1 MQRITSSESKKRILI
16 VEDDAIL
23 LDFLGMHLSINNYD
37 ATCLSE
43 DQSIPQTLE
52 KKRFDM
58 VVLDVM
64 LPGKSGLYWLQWMKQ
79 YHPNIVVIMISAR
92 SDKDDRLKG
101 LESGAHDYII
111 KPFKEGELLIR
122 IANIFKSVPYS
133 KRRPTV
139 VNFGYIKFDM
149 DKNRILSEDGEVR
162 LTVLEAGILKLLYL
176 NEGITLSRDEIS
188 EQVRGAE
195 HNPLDRSIDIHINKL
210 RKKIEIDPSDPVF
223 IRTRRGKG
231 YIFKIPDFC

>member
-1 MQRITSSESKKRILI
+1 MQRITPSESKKRILI
-16 VEDDAIL
+16 VEDDVIL
-23 LDFLGMHLSINNYD
+23 LDFLEMHLSINNYD

-52 KKRFDM
+52 KKRFDI

-79 YHPNIVVIMISAR
+79 YHPNIIVIMMSAR

-101 LESGAHDYII
+101 LECGAHDYII
-111 KPFKEGELLIR
+111 KPFKEEELLIR
-122 IANIFKSVPYS
+122 IANIFKSVPYF

-139 VNFGYIKFDM
+139 VNLGDIKFDM
-149 DKNRILSEDGEVR
+149 DKNRILREDGEIR
-162 LTVLEAGILKLLYL
+162 LTVLESGILKLLYL
-176 NEGITLSRDEIS
+176 NAGITLSRDEIS

-210 RKKIEIDPSDPVF
+210 RKKIEIDPSDPLF
-223 IRTRRGKG
+223 ILTRRGKG
-231 YIFKIPDFC
+231 YIFKIPESS